1 MQTILLS
8 IWMKHSIKQ
17 RRRCDSQSMD
27 KDVEVNVKLTT
38 HEIQFIYDV
47 LNRRKMYSNMELP
60 LGNPWLPWM
69 QHTINRLKPYCTRTY
84 D

>member
-1 MQTILLS
+1 MNS
-8 IWMKHSIKQ
+8 KRKRMKTGRIN
-17 RRRCDSQSMD
+17 DSQSMD

-38 HEIQFIYDV
+38 REIQFIYDS
-47 LNRRKMYSNMELP
+47 LQRRRWYRNMELP

>member
-1 MQTILLS
+1 
-8 IWMKHSIKQ
+8 MKNGRID
-17 RRRCDSQSMD
+17 DSQSMD

-38 HEIQFIYDV
+38 REMQFIYDS
-47 LNRRKMYSNMELP
+47 LQRRRWYRNMELP

-69 QHTINRLKPYCTRTY
+69 QHTINRLKPFCTRTY